1 MNANKLGR
9 SMDYS
14 LLLYVS
20 AKYDSVVLARVYYM
34 TVLTRYCDTSFR
46 PTTPDIDIDAS
57 FAGMIG
63 NL

>member
-1 MNANKLGR
+1 
-9 SMDYS
+9 MDHS

-34 TVLTRYCDTSFR
+34 TVITRYCDTSFR